1 MSRLFV
7 DYGWSMLPMWC
18 QFSIAAYY
26 TVNNIKNIQ
35 RAYDTM
41 AYLSHRVRPRGA
53 ESTVVPSTAD
63 WVWVAPS
70 NALTDA
76 PPDAPPLDTL
86 NVEGQNRHLF

>member
-26 TVNNIKNIQ
+26 TVNNMKNIQ

-53 ESTVVPSTAD
+53 ESSKYTKDGLLESFGGPQLETICPARD
-63 WVWVAPS
+63 GCARF
-70 NALTDA
+70 
-76 PPDAPPLDTL
+76 
-86 NVEGQNRHLF
+86 VEGLNL